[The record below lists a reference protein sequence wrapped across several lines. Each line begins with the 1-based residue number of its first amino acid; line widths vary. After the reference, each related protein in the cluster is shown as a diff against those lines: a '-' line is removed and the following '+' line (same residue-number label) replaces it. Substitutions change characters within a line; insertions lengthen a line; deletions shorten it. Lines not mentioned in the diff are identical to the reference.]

1 MVELALHDEA
11 YGQTWNIPGYDVI
24 TGEEMIQH
32 IRELTGYTKRVI
44 TVKRR
49 MIQFIGLFDKQM
61 KEFVEMLYL
70 TEKPVILSGEK
81 CIGELPKTS
90 YYDGLKETI
99 RYMQKRCK

>member
-1 MVELALHDEA
+1 
-11 YGQTWNIPGYDVI
+11 
-24 TGEEMIQH
+24 
-32 IRELTGYTKRVI
+32 
-44 TVKRR
+44 

-70 TEKPVILSGEK
+70 TEKPVVLSGEKYEK

-99 RYMQKRCK
+99 MYMKTDVNKEVKFLFMILKRNLTLYYLFT